1 MNLLKKMIKEH
12 KRMDVKTK
20 ELTETRRNDR
30 SMTSWVNLTD
40 LKKMKLRTKDKI
52 NEIKQKF

>member
-20 ELTETRRNDR
+20 ELTENRKNDR
-30 SMTSWVNLTD
+30 SMTSWVNLKD
-40 LKKMKLRTKDKI
+40 LKKWKLRTKDKI

>member
-1 MNLLKKMIKEH
+1 
-12 KRMDVKTK
+12 MDVKTK

-30 SMTSWVNLTD
+30 SMTSWVKLKD
-40 LKKMKLRTKDKI
+40 LNKMKLRTKDKI

>member
-20 ELTETRRNDR
+20 ELTETRKNDR
-30 SMTSWVNLTD
+30 SMTSWVNLKD
-40 LKKMKLRTKDKI
+40 LKKWKLRTKDKI

>member
-1 MNLLKKMIKEH
+1 MNLLQKMIKEH
-12 KRMDVKTK
+12 KSMDVKTK

-30 SMTSWVNLTD
+30 SMTSWVNLKD

>member
-30 SMTSWVNLTD
+30 SMTSWVNLKD
-40 LKKMKLRTKDKI
+40 LKKMKLRSKDKI
-52 NEIKQKF
+52 NDIKQTF

>member
-30 SMTSWVNLTD
+30 SMKSWVNLKD

>member
-30 SMTSWVNLTD
+30 SMTSWVNLKA

>member
-1 MNLLKKMIKEH
+1 
-12 KRMDVKTK
+12 MDVKTK

-30 SMTSWVNLTD
+30 SMTSWVNLKD

>member
-30 SMTSWVNLTD
+30 SMTSWVNLKD
-40 LKKMKLRTKDKI
+40 LKKMKLRI
-52 NEIKQKF
+52 IK

>member
-1 MNLLKKMIKEH
+1 
-12 KRMDVKTK
+12 MDVKTK

-30 SMTSWVNLTD
+30 SMKSWVNLKD

>member
-20 ELTETRRNDR
+20 ELTETRKNDR
-30 SMTSWVNLTD
+30 SMTSWVNLKD

>member
-30 SMTSWVNLTD
+30 AMTSWVNLKD

>member
-20 ELTETRRNDR
+20 ELTETIRNDR
-30 SMTSWVNLTD
+30 AMTSWVNLKD

>member
-30 SMTSWVNLTD
+30 SMTGWVNLKD

>member
-30 SMTSWVNLTD
+30 SMTSWVNLKD